1 MSAPNRP
8 VFIADF
14 ETTTRADD
22 CRVWAVG
29 IAPVGD
35 KVDVLVMNTIELFV
49 DHVSAMNAVIYFHN
63 LRFDG
68 HFIIDH
74 LFRNKYAHVAGDGA
88 LKPGHFRIMMSDMGK
103 LYSIIVYWFS
113 GFKTEF
119 RDSLKKL
126 PMSVKDVGKAFKLDD
141 QKGELDYKKYRAIGH
156 EITDEEKEYLRKDV
170 AIIASAMNIQLQQ
183 GLKKLTIGSDALSQ
197 YKELISSQTFKSQFP
212 TMSLV
217 MDAEMRQAYRGGFTY
232 ADERFSK
239 RLLGKGIVLDVNSLY
254 PYIMRDRL
262 LPYGWPIFQ
271 KGLPITSAEY
281 PLSIFS
287 VTFTAKLKN
296 AHIPCIQ
303 IKGSMFFRPNEYIRN
318 IDEPV
323 TMYVT
328 NVDWDLYNEHYDIDV
343 IEYNGGWKMRAQ
355 FSMFDQYIE
364 KWSKVKENS
373 EGGLR
378 LIAKLFLNSL
388 YGKFATNPNVTGKIP
403 TLEDNRVKFKTGLTE
418 FRDPIYTPVGIFIT
432 SWARDYTVRSAQVNY
447 DTFAYADTDSLHLLQ
462 TEIPEGIEVH
472 PAKLGAWKL
481 EYEFKNAKY
490 LRAKA
495 YMELTDDPKY
505 ASTRGYVTHIAGMPE
520 EMANR
525 LRFSDLVNGRTFTG
539 KLMPKSVPGGVIL
552 QETTYKLNF

>member
-1 MSAPNRP
+1 MTKTRP
-8 VFIADF
+8 VLVADF
-14 ETTTRADD
+14 ETTTQAND
-22 CRVWAVG
+22 CRVWAAG
-29 IAPVGD
+29 IAPIGLN
-35 KVDVLVMNTIELFV
+35 VDVMILNSLHLFI
-49 DHVSAMNAVIYFHN
+49 DYVSSFNSVIYFHN

-68 HFIIDH
+68 HFIIDY
-74 LFRNKYAHVAGDGA
+74 LFRNKYAHVAGMGA

-103 LYSIIVYWFS
+103 MYSIIVNWFS

-126 PMSVKDVGKAFKLDD
+126 PMSVREVGKAFKLEDA
-141 QKGELDYKKYRAIGH
+141 KGELDYKKFRPVDH
-156 EITDEEKEYLRKDV
+156 EITPEEKEYIRKDV
-170 AIIASAMNIQLQQ
+170 AIIAAAMYIQLEQ
-183 GLKKLTIGSDALSQ
+183 GLKKLTIGSDALSE
-197 YKELISSQTFKSQFP
+197 YKELISVPEFKSLFP

-217 MDAEMRQAYRGGFTY
+217 MDSEMRQAYRGGFTY

-254 PYIMRDRL
+254 PYIMRDRM
-262 LPYGWPIFQ
+262 LPHGWPIYQ
-271 KGLPITSAEY
+271 RGYPITTPEF

-287 VTFTAKLKN
+287 VTFTAKLKDN
-296 AHIPCIQ
+296 HIPCIQ
-303 IKGSMFFRPNEYIRN
+303 IKGSLYFRPNEYVKEIN
-318 IDEPV
+318 EPV

-328 NVDWDLYNEHYDIDV
+328 NVDWDLYNEHYEIDV
-343 IEYNGGWKMRAQ
+343 LEFNGGWKIRAQ
-355 FSMFDQYIE
+355 MGMFDKYIE

-403 TLEDNRVKFKTGLTE
+403 TLEDDRVKYKTGITE
-418 FRDPIYTPVGIFIT
+418 YRDPVYTPVGIFIT
-432 SWARDYTVRSAQVNY
+432 SWARDYTVRSAQANY

-505 ASTRGYVTHIAGMPE
+505 AETKGYVTHIAGMPE
-520 EMANR
+520 TMTEN
-525 LRFSDLVNGRTFTG
+525 LRFSDLMPGRTFRG
-539 KLMPKSVPGGVIL
+539 KLTPKSVPGGVVL